1 MVQNRPVS
9 LDTRCDLYFRSM
21 DWVKDLQQVHR
32 LRKSSRSYWRS
43 LLQHQMRMYA
53 TQITGEFSKAQVA
66 KLGLV
71 ILGVSFYS
79 GYPPLRNKMEFKRPG
94 KAANKEDWNKFIMA
108 TKVRLLVSLG
118 FAFF

>member
-1 MVQNRPVS
+1 MCGWTFLSVLLNYCW
-9 LDTRCDLYFRSM
+9 LE
-21 DWVKDLQQVHR
+21 K
-32 LRKSSRSYWRS
+32 RK
-43 LLQHQMRMYA
+43 
-53 TQITGEFSKAQVA
+53 
-66 KLGLV
+66 V

-79 GYPPLRNKMEFKRPG
+79 GYPFLRNKMEFKRPG

>member
-1 MVQNRPVS
+1 M
-9 LDTRCDLYFRSM
+9 
-21 DWVKDLQQVHR
+21 
-32 LRKSSRSYWRS
+32 
-43 LLQHQMRMYA
+43 
-53 TQITGEFSKAQVA
+53 
-66 KLGLV
+66 

-79 GYPPLRNKMEFKRPG
+79 GYPVLRNKMEFKCPG

>member
-1 MVQNRPVS
+1 MCGWTFLSVLLNYCW
-9 LDTRCDLYFRSM
+9 LE
-21 DWVKDLQQVHR
+21 K
-32 LRKSSRSYWRS
+32 RK
-43 LLQHQMRMYA
+43 
-53 TQITGEFSKAQVA
+53 
-66 KLGLV
+66 V

-79 GYPPLRNKMEFKRPG
+79 GYPVLRNKMEFKRPG